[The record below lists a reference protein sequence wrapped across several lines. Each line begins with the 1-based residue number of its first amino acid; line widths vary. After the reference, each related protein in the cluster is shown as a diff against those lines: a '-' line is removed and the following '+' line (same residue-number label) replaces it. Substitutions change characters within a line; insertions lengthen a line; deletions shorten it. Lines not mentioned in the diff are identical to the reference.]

1 MHLKDY
7 TKIVTI
13 ERKEEKDRDRRE
25 KIERE
30 KIERE
35 MVVDHAPYVA
45 TFENCCIFS
54 DDCVTME

>member
-1 MHLKDY
+1 MRLILHLKDY

-30 KIERE
+30 KIEER
-35 MVVDHAPYVA
+35 
-45 TFENCCIFS
+45 
-54 DDCVTME
+54 